1 VKAELSTVLDV
12 ANNRAPVS
20 VVSSLS
26 DAVRCRVMVSPRTVA
41 VMNDVA
47 ASSTSDSLESPG
59 DPDSA
64 AAVGGGGVAGV
75 LPPAVESSRG
85 AGVVGAVGSA
95 DVEWASVGTAAAV
108 DSVSSGASEPAGSES
123 ESESALGAVAFGP

>member
-1 VKAELSTVLDV
+1 
-12 ANNRAPVS
+12 
-20 VVSSLS
+20 VSSLS

-95 DVEWASVGTAAAV
+95 DVEWASVEPVSVGTAAAV